1 MTRSAIPPGARLA
14 AVDIGTNSVLLTVA
28 GRGPGGRL
36 SPVHD
41 SVRVCRLGQGLARNA
56 GLLADEAVQRS
67 LACLRELR
75 IEARAHGAERILAA
89 GTEVLRAAKNAPA
102 FLREAR
108 GILDVDVEVLTGER
122 EARLAW
128 LGVTGGRYPS
138 RPTAL
143 LDVGGGSTEYV
154 RATTRGVLQAMT
166 VRVGAAALG
175 EAMDDGDPAAFS
187 RAAAEALVGAGLIPH
202 PKDRLVTSG
211 GTATTLAAVLKGI
224 RTFDHRRIEGTRL
237 GMADV
242 LGLMNRLWSMEP
254 EERAHVPGMD
264 PDRADTIVPG
274 AVILA
279 VAMKIL
285 DARETAITTRG
296 LRHGL
301 LIEAFGMS
309 RAEEE
314 PPAMVAEAPGPP
326 GD

>member
-1 MTRSAIPPGARLA
+1 MSARMERFPIPPGARLA

-41 SVRVCRLGQGLARNA
+41 SVRVCRLGQGMASA
-56 GLLADEAVQRS
+56 EGAISAEAADRT
-67 LACLRELR
+67 LACLKELR
-75 IEARAHGAERILAA
+75 IEAQAHGAVRIFAA
-89 GTEVLRAAKNAPA
+89 GTEVLRSARDASEFVRRAADA
-102 FLREAR
+102 L
-108 GILDVDVEVLTGER
+108 GSDVEVLTGDR

-138 RPTAL
+138 KPTAL

-154 RATTRGVLQAMT
+154 RATTRGIVQAVT
-166 VRVGAAALG
+166 IPVGAARLSELPGGDDLTTLSQVSADAL
-175 EAMDDGDPAAFS
+175 
-187 RAAAEALVGAGLIPH
+187 LTAGLDAHPH
-202 PKDRLVTSG
+202 DRLVTCG
-211 GTATTLAAVLKGI
+211 GTATTLAAILKGL

-237 GMADV
+237 GLADV
-242 LGLMNRLWSMEP
+242 LGVVNRLGSMDP
-254 EERAHVPGMD
+254 RERVKVPGMD
-264 PDRADTIVPG
+264 PERADTIVPG
-274 AVILA
+274 GVILA

-309 RAEEE
+309 KAS
-314 PPAMVAEAPGPP
+314 
-326 GD
+326 